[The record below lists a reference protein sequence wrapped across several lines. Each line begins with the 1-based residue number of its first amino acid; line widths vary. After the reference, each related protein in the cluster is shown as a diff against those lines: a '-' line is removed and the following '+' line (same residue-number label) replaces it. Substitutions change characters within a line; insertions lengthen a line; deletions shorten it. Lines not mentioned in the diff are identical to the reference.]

1 VKLAVNECLKQG
13 RPVKFLS
20 ADTVR
25 IGGAYQ
31 LRTYATILGVPF
43 QAVESTAA
51 LAQAIEATPPNT
63 FLLIDTPGFS
73 AALQQELGAD
83 LATFLRHRQDI
94 DTQLV
99 LTASMAPA
107 DLQATVDR
115 FAPFNPSKLIFTR
128 MDETTSTAS
137 VISEAARTRRP
148 ISFLCNG
155 QSVPE
160 DILPASK
167 DLIISSLVRQLP
179 DSLQAVA

>member
-1 VKLAVNECLKQG
+1 
-13 RPVKFLS
+13 
-20 ADTVR
+20 
-25 IGGAYQ
+25 
-31 LRTYATILGVPF
+31 
-43 QAVESTAA
+43 
-51 LAQAIEATPPNT
+51 
-63 FLLIDTPGFS
+63 
-73 AALQQELGAD
+73 
-83 LATFLRHRQDI
+83 
-94 DTQLV
+94 
-99 LTASMAPA
+99 
-107 DLQATVDR
+107 
-115 FAPFNPSKLIFTR
+115 